1 MTRGNDLNA
10 IFDEEEFTGMN
21 IVWVGAIL
29 DGIFRVGIFP
39 VGVFLRPYLNKWKW
53 NYQSYQIIKF
63 RDTFL
68 NNTALFSSILFIVIK
83 YFKDYLNDIFP
94 FPESKYAALAFVYL
108 FSIWPMIRLD
118 FE

>member
-39 VGVFLRPYLNKWKW
+39 VGVFLRPYLNK
-53 NYQSYQIIKF
+53 
-63 RDTFL
+63 
-68 NNTALFSSILFIVIK
+68 
-83 YFKDYLNDIFP
+83 
-94 FPESKYAALAFVYL
+94 
-108 FSIWPMIRLD
+108 
-118 FE
+118 